1 MLGIEKNSI
10 AILYVG
16 RLSFHAKAHPLPMYV
31 ALNNAAKRIPKKIYL
46 IECGWFPNEGLRSAF
61 EDAFNTLTNNVNRIV
76 IDGRNQEQKFNAIA
90 ASDIFCSLSDNIQET
105 FGITPIEAMAAGLPV
120 LITDWNGYKE
130 SIEHGIHGFKV
141 STTMPRGGGA
151 GTEIAKRYAMGLDDY
166 NMYLGY
172 TSSHVAVDIV
182 QATNYLSELIE
193 NSALRKK
200 LANAASKRAK
210 TYYDWETIIPAY
222 EELWSEL
229 REIREKSNSEFF
241 AKHRWPAR
249 PDPFRSFSH
258 YPTTQLSVL
267 DKVAFVFES
276 EQLAL
281 ARFKELI
288 TLAMVSYTGE
298 LLPTKSHVQEII
310 HTISLTADQAIRIGE
325 LVNQERGEED
335 TLLAVSW
342 LLKVGLL
349 FHTTPEVK

>member
-1 MLGIEKNSI
+1 MQR
-10 AILYVG
+10 V
-16 RLSFHAKAHPLPMYV
+16 
-31 ALNNAAKRIPKKIYL
+31 
-46 IECGWFPNEGLRSAF
+46 
-61 EDAFNTLTNNVNRIV
+61 
-76 IDGRNQEQKFNAIA
+76 
-90 ASDIFCSLSDNIQET
+90 
-105 FGITPIEAMAAGLPV
+105 
-120 LITDWNGYKE
+120 
-130 SIEHGIHGFKV
+130 
-141 STTMPRGGGA
+141 
-151 GTEIAKRYAMGLDDY
+151 
-166 NMYLGY
+166 
-172 TSSHVAVDIV
+172 
-182 QATNYLSELIE
+182 
-193 NSALRKK
+193 
-200 LANAASKRAK
+200 SKRAK